1 MKYITIILIFW
12 QTIGN
17 GFAQI
22 EFKNDKE
29 FEFSFTEYLCNSSGI
44 GLDTVSA
51 YQFEIRIWITK
62 PDCLTRNLF
71 RIYSQKN
78 ESNFHAQFFKLHVN
92 PKINCVTRVEEPIIP
107 DFVLDSIDLP
117 QIFKNI
123 SLLQGGDS
131 VYCVGIDSRKAL
143 RYLRASDQIDKKV
156 KKIVEVEP
164 DKLESLPIRFWG
176 DCDTK
181 SFNYQMEK
189 TNGYNYTLELLKGDK
204 RKKIFYRS
212 PDKYPDIINET
223 NNDLSRMNIVI
234 DEINKLFK
242 ILNLKIICT

>member
-1 MKYITIILIFW
+1 MNKFVKQSFGYVQVFRILQARKLSPAATLGANKEEMKQVKNMKYITIILIFW

-107 DFVLDSIDLP
+107 DFVLYSIDLP

-131 VYCVGIDSRKAL
+131 
-143 RYLRASDQIDKKV
+143 
-156 KKIVEVEP
+156 
-164 DKLESLPIRFWG
+164 
-176 DCDTK
+176 
-181 SFNYQMEK
+181 
-189 TNGYNYTLELLKGDK
+189 
-204 RKKIFYRS
+204 
-212 PDKYPDIINET
+212 
-223 NNDLSRMNIVI
+223 
-234 DEINKLFK
+234 
-242 ILNLKIICT
+242 